1 MHDQTFVRAVLGDNY
16 VDMTERNIA
25 AGDPFGVYKNENEL
39 LMFLFIA
46 VNNIKVAFYC
56 FAMGIFA
63 SVGTLFVLFQ
73 NGLMLGVFEYM
84 FFHHGLGL
92 KSILVV
98 FIHGTLEISAIVVAG
113 TAGMIIGNS
122 LLFPKTYT
130 RIQSLKRGAKDA
142 VKIIISLV
150 PIFIVAAF
158 FEGFITRH
166 TEMPVVLSASILL
179 GSIAFIIWYFVV
191 YPVILHKRITRT
203 GAS

>member
-1 MHDQTFVRAVLGDNY
+1 
-16 VDMTERNIA
+16 
-25 AGDPFGVYKNENEL
+25 
-39 LMFLFIA
+39 
-46 VNNIKVAFYC
+46 
-56 FAMGIFA
+56 MGIFA

-191 YPVILHKRITRT
+191 YHVILHKRITRT